1 MGYKYKLSEMSKTAS
16 PEAAAKELER
26 KDGEKFEVGQV
37 TFSDDGQ
44 SKSTIYNIDDT
55 TGAISWKIT
64 QLPGFDKLYD
74 EMDDLVNVAKRVYVK
89 TKDDKVFRDI
99 YEEARKLRN
108 KTRTHLRKEYPEEYK
123 RMTRIGEAA
132 QNIDVELPNITKTK
146 ANNAITTVS
155 GFADFIL
162 DAWDAVAEKEQEGI
176 QKNAFIKQAR
186 AFLEKA
192 QGETKATPVDE
203 TSMSGAAGAYMTPY
217 AFRIPRK
224 KKKKKKIEESKGAKN
239 YFEDLKYIYQ
249 KAFKYLEA
257 GEKEEYKKLA
267 KDFFSKV
274 QEINENYRGVEF
286 EEYIDELE
294 KTMYV
299 ERRDRGRFIIHP
311 LDKPDVNRPSGNY
324 IVIDDNNVTAVQG
337 YNSGPISVLADRYGL
352 DDADSRMT
360 PMGKT
365 NADGRVSLLSSNILK
380 DAIKAIKD
388 SRDVEAKNQQDY
400 YRKRGPVSGVG
411 NMDEGVGAT
420 LGPGPKASEDGVND
434 NAYVKQ
440 FKYKLV
446 KKNKDGTYV
455 QPPSTLPV
463 RKLWGE

>member
-1 MGYKYKLSEMSKTAS
+1 
-16 PEAAAKELER
+16 
-26 KDGEKFEVGQV
+26 
-37 TFSDDGQ
+37 
-44 SKSTIYNIDDT
+44 
-55 TGAISWKIT
+55 
-64 QLPGFDKLYD
+64 
-74 EMDDLVNVAKRVYVK
+74 
-89 TKDDKVFRDI
+89 
-99 YEEARKLRN
+99 
-108 KTRTHLRKEYPEEYK
+108 
-123 RMTRIGEAA
+123 
-132 QNIDVELPNITKTK
+132 
-146 ANNAITTVS
+146 
-155 GFADFIL
+155 
-162 DAWDAVAEKEQEGI
+162 
-176 QKNAFIKQAR
+176 
-186 AFLEKA
+186 
-192 QGETKATPVDE
+192 
-203 TSMSGAAGAYMTPY
+203 MSGAAGAYMTPY
-217 AFRIPRK
+217 AFRIPK
-224 KKKKKKIEESKGAKN
+224 KKKKKKIK
-239 YFEDLKYIYQ
+239 
-249 KAFKYLEA
+249 
-257 GEKEEYKKLA
+257 
-267 KDFFSKV
+267 
-274 QEINENYRGVEF
+274 ENYRGVEF

-352 DDADSRMT
+352 DDEDSRMT

-365 NADGRVSLLSSNILK
+365 NAEGRVSLLSSNILK